1 MFRFKIDDDMT
12 RCRWST
18 VSTDPKIYVKYRA
31 NLLRVFDVEK
41 RESIFKDS
49 LQIEDEYRSNRIR
62 IT

>member
-18 VSTDPKIYVKYRA
+18 VNTDPKIYVKYRA